1 MPLSGRRSSA
11 TSPGPSVPAPTPT
24 PAPAPET
31 KPSETPGEGPS
42 SPDGEVDPVA
52 TAVAK
57 NWARAFTAGEVTT
70 MVNRSSVPFH
80 SGTKIAA
87 KSKEDLERLLEAM
100 AEEVDGKSASVDG
113 TYTAAGLRKK
123 YGSVPAGVEEGEGR
137 LYTVVD
143 IGGDSVI
150 LMLEKRFGSWRVIG
164 VTR

>member
-1 MPLSGRRSSA
+1 
-11 TSPGPSVPAPTPT
+11 VPAPTAPT
-24 PAPAPET
+24 PAPEA
-31 KPSETPGEGPS
+31 KPSETPPGEGPS
-42 SPDGEVDPVA
+42 TPDGEVDPVA

-70 MVNRSSVPFH
+70 MVNRSAVPFH

-100 AEEVDGKSASVDG
+100 SEEVEGKSASVDG
-113 TYTAAGLRKK
+113 TFTAAGLRKK

>member
-1 MPLSGRRSSA
+1 
-11 TSPGPSVPAPTPT
+11 
-24 PAPAPET
+24 
-31 KPSETPGEGPS
+31 
-42 SPDGEVDPVA
+42 
-52 TAVAK
+52 
-57 NWARAFTAGEVTT
+57 

-80 SGTKIAA
+80 SGSKIAA

-100 AEEVDGKSASVDG
+100 AEEVDGKSASVEG
-113 TYTAAGLRKK
+113 TFTAAGLRKK

-137 LYTVVD
+137 LYTVVS